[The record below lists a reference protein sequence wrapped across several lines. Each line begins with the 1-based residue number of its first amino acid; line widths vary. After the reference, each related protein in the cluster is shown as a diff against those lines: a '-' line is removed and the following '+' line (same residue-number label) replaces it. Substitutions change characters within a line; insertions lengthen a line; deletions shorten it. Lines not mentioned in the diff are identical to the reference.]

1 MSVSLFQKLKIV
13 LDSRKIIK
21 NWYLYPVVYFG
32 FTRKE
37 YVVFETRTNIKIK
50 IRVHSTDL
58 MAFTNVWLV
67 DDYAKPGFE
76 IGDNDTIIDIGAHIG
91 LFALYA
97 FQYCK
102 KGRIF
107 CFEPVEENYELLLA
121 NLKLNDIENVFP
133 YQIAISDKR
142 SSSIIYL
149 SKDDSGHSMYT
160 PSSKKIEI
168 KTTTMKNII
177 DENNIDRCDL
187 IKLDCEG
194 AEYDIINSLPESYF
208 ERVSKIVM
216 EYHFADSKPELI
228 KNLID
233 RMRSLSYSVDTRK
246 LTKEMGLLF
255 AKRKKN
261 L

>member
-21 NWYLYPVVYFG
+21 NWYFYPVVYFG

-37 YVVFETRTNIKIK
+37 HVVFETRTNIKIK

-67 DDYAKPGFE
+67 GDYAKPGFE
-76 IGDNDTIIDIGAHIG
+76 IGDNDTIIDIGSHIG

-107 CFEPVEENYELLLA
+107 CFEPVKENYELLLT
-121 NLKLNDIENVFP
+121 NLQMNNVKNVFP
-133 YQIAISDKR
+133 FQTAISDKK
-142 SSSIIYL
+142 SSSTIYL
-149 SKDDSGHSMYT
+149 SQDDSGHSMYI
-160 PSSKKIEI
+160 PSSREMEV
-168 KTTTMKNII
+168 KTTTLKDVM
-177 DENNIDRCDL
+177 DENKINGCDL

-194 AEYDIINSLPESYF
+194 AEYDIINSLPEEYF
-208 ERVSKIVM
+208 RRIRKIVM
-216 EYHFADSKPELI
+216 EYHFADSKPALI

-233 RMRSLSYSVDTRK
+233 KLRTLSYSIQLRN

-255 AKRKKN
+255 AKRE
-261 L
+261 